1 MRAMEIELVSLRSG
15 VHLWVL
21 GERGGACK
29 ECEVFYACVCVR
41 VLDHVE
47 LFKSDD
53 ARVQV

>member
-1 MRAMEIELVSLRSG
+1 MEIELVSLRSG
-15 VHLWVL
+15 VHIWVL